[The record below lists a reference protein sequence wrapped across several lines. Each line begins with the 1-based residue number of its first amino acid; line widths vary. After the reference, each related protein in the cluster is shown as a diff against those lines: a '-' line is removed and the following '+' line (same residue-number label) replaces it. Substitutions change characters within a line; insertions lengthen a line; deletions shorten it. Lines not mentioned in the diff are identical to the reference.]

1 MDFFAFLTM
10 LGGLALFLYGMQ
22 VLGDGLAKVS
32 GGRMEQILERLTS
45 KKLHGVLLG
54 AGVTAVI
61 QSSSATT
68 VMVVGFVNSGIMKL
82 TQAVGVI
89 MGANIGTTATSWI
102 LSLAGIQSESFWIRL
117 LKPTSFSPVLAV
129 IGVAIFL
136 FSKSEKK
143 KNVALI
149 FVGFAVLMFGMD
161 TMSAAVEPLAD
172 VPEFTNLLLM
182 FSNPILGMLAG
193 LLLTAVIQ
201 SSSASVGI
209 LQALCVTGAVPFST
223 AIPIIM
229 GQNIGTCVTALLAS
243 IGTSKNARR
252 AALIHLYFNIIG
264 TVSFMILFYGVNAFV
279 HFEFLQTAARPYGIA
294 VVHSV
299 FNIFATCLLLPF
311 SNGLVKLAYLTI
323 REDPSENKKS
333 RYIDEDIK
341 TLDIRFISNP
351 AVAMEQCRKVIFH
364 MADTVKDSF
373 LKAITML
380 NKYDEELAKE
390 VEQMEDDTDRYEDVL
405 GTYMLRLTGRE
416 MSERDSQSL
425 TLFLHSIADFERISD
440 HAVSIVKS
448 CEEMRDKK
456 KEFSNK
462 AQEELGIFTK
472 AICRMLEVSFQV
484 FQEEKP
490 ELTYEVEALLAVIN
504 DLSAEVRKR
513 HIKRLRKGKCTV
525 EMGFLL
531 TDIVTSYERVAAH
544 CAHIAVSMVQV
555 RDDSL
560 EMHGYNEEIRENN
573 TEEFHKMYESF
584 MKEYELP

>member
-1 MDFFAFLTM
+1 M
-10 LGGLALFLYGMQ
+10 
-22 VLGDGLAKVS
+22 
-32 GGRMEQILERLTS
+32 
-45 KKLHGVLLG
+45 
-54 AGVTAVI
+54 
-61 QSSSATT
+61 
-68 VMVVGFVNSGIMKL
+68 
-82 TQAVGVI
+82 
-89 MGANIGTTATSWI
+89 
-102 LSLAGIQSESFWIRL
+102 
-117 LKPTSFSPVLAV
+117 
-129 IGVAIFL
+129 
-136 FSKSEKK
+136 
-143 KNVALI
+143 
-149 FVGFAVLMFGMD
+149 
-161 TMSAAVEPLAD
+161 
-172 VPEFTNLLLM
+172 
-182 FSNPILGMLAG
+182 
-193 LLLTAVIQ
+193 
-201 SSSASVGI
+201 
-209 LQALCVTGAVPFST
+209 
-223 AIPIIM
+223 
-229 GQNIGTCVTALLAS
+229 
-243 IGTSKNARR
+243 
-252 AALIHLYFNIIG
+252 IHLYFNIIG

-294 VVHSV
+294 VVHSI